1 MKKVKIV
8 YLRVI
13 SCTCRTDNVTVSI
26 FVMCIN
32 RSENW
37 FKAGLVEL
45 WHNFVFKSFFWY
57 NMKYRVYFH
66 IKSIE
71 TSLEGISV

>member
-13 SCTCRTDNVTVSI
+13 SCTCRTVNVTVSI

-32 RSENW
+32 GSEKIDLKLALSSFDIILFLTASFGIMLNT
-37 FKAGLVEL
+37 E
-45 WHNFVFKSFFWY
+45 FVS
-57 NMKYRVYFH
+57 
-66 IKSIE
+66 
-71 TSLEGISV
+71 T